1 MISSPNKNISQY
13 LAAPLF
19 LLGSLVLSPI
29 TLAQEKPRSLVPSLN
44 QEKLPDQTQVQA
56 PTPFGPPSNEGLS
69 KQVTPAN
76 EEGLSGSFVVEKLD
90 ALNPSSVGTIGEL
103 DGSLGADMWRGT
115 SPRLAAALLSKIGF
129 GTSSPQM
136 ADLYRRLLLTGAVLS
151 GTTATSDEI
160 LDIRFQKLREFGLA
174 QDMSDLVGR
183 LPKNAVFG
191 EHEKMLVELDLL
203 LNRDSDACQKLERRE
218 DTNGQDIFWA
228 KIDVYCR
235 LLAEDYDR
243 AELGAALLEEQG
255 DTDPLYFAL
264 FAKLAGDTSPISTES
279 AILRPL
285 HLAMI
290 RRAKVALDANLM
302 EKLTPETFGMLTLSP
317 KMLDEAGA
325 DVVFYAASHNSLDLD
340 ILRNAFVGAAKVD
353 VENINELAL
362 HEKYATLLAGAVAAT
377 EDFQKATLLEELLVL
392 ATENSH
398 FQTISK
404 LSLQEIENLKPAN
417 YGPVMNFTAVKALLL
432 HGQRG
437 KASFWERIIRR
448 AASQGTPAERLAKR
462 SDVARLDAYMLI
474 SGASA
479 IARWNSAS
487 FNAWKKATE
496 RDPDQGMKT
505 ELLLSF
511 LEVFDYPV
519 AEADWQE
526 LLFMNIPLTAAKS
539 SHALDTNLIA
549 AASAGRDGEVVAL
562 ALQTLG
568 SEGPAGSTT
577 TTLVAVT
584 SALKAVGL
592 TQEARNLA
600 IEVMI
605 AKGF

>member
-13 LAAPLF
+13 LAAPLI

-44 QEKLPDQTQVQA
+44 QEKFSDQSQVQA
-56 PTPFGPPSNEGLS
+56 PIPFVSPSNEGLS
-69 KQVTPAN
+69 KQATPAN

-115 SPRLAAALLSKIGF
+115 SPRLATALLSKIGF

-203 LNRDSDACQKLERRE
+203 LNRDSEACQKLERRE
-218 DTNGQDIFWA
+218 DANGQDIFWA
-228 KIDVYCR
+228 KVDVYCR

-255 DTDPLYFAL
+255 DSDPLYFSL
-264 FAKLAGDTSPISTES
+264 FAKLAGDTSPVSTENV
-279 AILRPL
+279 ILRPL

-290 RRAKVALDANLM
+290 RRAKVALDANLI

-317 KMLDEAGA
+317 KMLEESGA
-325 DVVFYAASHNSLDLD
+325 DVIFNAASYNFLDLD
-340 ILRNAFVGAAKVD
+340 VLQNAFVRAAKVD
-353 VENINELAL
+353 VENINDLGL
-362 HEKYATLLAGAVAAT
+362 HEKYATLLAGVVAAT

-392 ATENSH
+392 ATANSH

-404 LSLQEIENLKPAN
+404 LSLPLIENLKPAN
-417 YGPVMNFTAVKALLL
+417 YGPVLNFTAMKALLL

-448 AASQGTPAERLAKR
+448 AASQGTPGERLAKR

-474 SGASA
+474 SGAGA
-479 IARWNSAS
+479 IARWNGAS

-496 RDPDQGMKT
+496 QDPDQGMKT

-519 AEADWQE
+519 TSADWQE
-526 LLFMNIPLTAAKS
+526 LLFMNIPLTVAQS

-549 AASAGRDGEVVAL
+549 AASAGREGEVVAL
-562 ALQTLG
+562 ALQALG
-568 SEGPAGSTT
+568 SKGPAGSTT

-592 TQEARNLA
+592 MQEARNLA
-600 IEVMI
+600 VEVMI